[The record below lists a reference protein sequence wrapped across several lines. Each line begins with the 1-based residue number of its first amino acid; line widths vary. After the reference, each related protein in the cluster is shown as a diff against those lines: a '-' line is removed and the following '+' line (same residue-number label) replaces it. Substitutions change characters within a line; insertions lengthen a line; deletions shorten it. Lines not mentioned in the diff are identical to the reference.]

1 MFLIFQIEKNKFL
14 KYSWYYIWTVETK
27 ESAGWLFLVLI
38 PFMVG
43 RINLLLSP
51 EFFFVEENWLIIKT
65 FISTLSEEEGAKVG
79 GEWREETQVHDVVGK
94 TGKKKGVS
102 FLQIRTHTKKLCEL
116 RKWTR
121 VVKMPKTS
129 PHPIFFFFLPPSILW
144 LNTQC
149 SFPTLYREKR
159 IVNEEMKK
167 FLYSLKMSHFT

>member
-1 MFLIFQIEKNKFL
+1 M
-14 KYSWYYIWTVETK
+14 ETK

-121 VVKMPKTS
+121 VVKMPKTAPIPS
-129 PHPIFFFFLPPSILW
+129 SSFYHPPFYGSILSVHFQ
-144 LNTQC
+144 LFT
-149 SFPTLYREKR
+149 EKKKML
-159 IVNEEMKK
+159 NEEMKK
-167 FLYSLKMSHFT
+167 FYIHSKMFHFTKMWLKIFEFSHKNR